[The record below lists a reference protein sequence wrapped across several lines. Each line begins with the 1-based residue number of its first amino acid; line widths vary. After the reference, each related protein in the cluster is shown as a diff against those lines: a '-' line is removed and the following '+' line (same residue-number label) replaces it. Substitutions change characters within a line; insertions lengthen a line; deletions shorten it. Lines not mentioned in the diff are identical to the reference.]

1 MVARS
6 PTLSETADPASK
18 SKERLSQSKRPE
30 SGRYLLQVDRQTK
43 CSYATI
49 ASAEAAGMTIKVG
62 YPHVQVSV
70 YDSADGQIK
79 LIELAAVS
87 E

>member
-1 MVARS
+1 MARS
-6 PTLSETADPASK
+6 PMLRETAASEPE
-18 SKERLSQSKRPE
+18 SKDRLSQSKRPE

-43 CSYATI
+43 GSYATA

-62 YPHVQVSV
+62 YPQVHVSV
-70 YDSADGQIK
+70 YDSAEGQNT
-79 LIELAAVS
+79 LIELPAGS